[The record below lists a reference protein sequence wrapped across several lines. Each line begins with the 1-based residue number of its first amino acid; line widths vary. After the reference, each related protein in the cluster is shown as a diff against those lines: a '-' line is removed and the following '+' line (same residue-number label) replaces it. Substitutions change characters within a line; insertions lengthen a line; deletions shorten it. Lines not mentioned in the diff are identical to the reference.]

1 MVPKSDIEDTI
12 GSPKFNF
19 NTTKWENVLQSLRG
33 TFFVER
39 GMYDEVW
46 QMLGALEQM
55 VAPVVAKKIVKKYLS
70 VV

>member
-1 MVPKSDIEDTI
+1 MVPKSDVEDTI

-39 GMYDEVW
+39 GKYDEVW
-46 QMLGALEQM
+46 QMLGALQQM
-55 VAPVVAKKIVKKYLS
+55 VVKKIVKKYLS

>member
-1 MVPKSDIEDTI
+1 MIPKSDIEDTI